1 MKDDRIEKLLTS
13 YHLGTFSTKVNITFQ
28 NTNPL
33 KYEVPINKIQNQN
46 KFYHSSF
53 SLWHTLNPII
63 TQYSKNNALEDL
75 VFYNP
80 SLLDRENKT
89 FTPAHTNQYKNILQA
104 FGTPHQIKHLPVK
117 RNSNTKRQRSY

>member
-53 SLWHTLNPII
+53 SLCHTLNPII
-63 TQYSKNNALEDL
+63 TPYSKNNALEDL

-80 SLLDRENKT
+80 SLLDEENKP
-89 FTPAHTNQYKNILQA
+89 FTPAHVN
-104 FGTPHQIKHLPVK
+104 
-117 RNSNTKRQRSY
+117 